1 MKGNEIQ
8 PPLLLLLVEEFG
20 DASSTNVW
28 TDFSIAALIINSV
41 TYLFIYIYIL
51 SFFSFSRTTWIY
63 IFFIF
68 IICVLLVSLVYIYRE
83 RESSVFCFQSLG

>member
-41 TYLFIYIYIL
+41 TYLFIYIYI
-51 SFFSFSRTTWIY
+51 Y
-63 IFFIF
+63 IHSLF
-68 IICVLLVSLVYIYRE
+68 LVSLGQLGYIYFLFLLF
-83 RESSVFCFQSLG
+83 VFCLFPWYI